1 MDEINDRELFR
12 VRLRFLD
19 LIQSFFVVEPDAE
32 KISRWR
38 GTFAALIQERVSPNF
53 DRVVRELSDALNSCN
68 LEDVQNEYSKLFVN
82 PFDGGLV
89 HTSASFYIDGRNFG
103 QSLVEIRGL
112 LNEAGLVKEES
123 VTDPEDSLV
132 VMLDAFAS
140 LVEEEKSNAGELV
153 KELQGRLLSEFLE
166 PFAAKFTEALEAKE
180 DARFYTVCCRFLK
193 EYLELERSLV
203 IA

>member
-1 MDEINDRELFR
+1 M
-12 VRLRFLD
+12 
-19 LIQSFFVVEPDAE
+19 
-32 KISRWR
+32 
-38 GTFAALIQERVSPNF
+38 SPNF
-53 DRVVRELSDALNSCN
+53 DRVVRELSETLNSCN
-68 LEDVQNEYSKLFVN
+68 LQDVQDEYNYLFVN

-112 LNEAGLVKEES
+112 LHEAGIVKEES

-140 LVEEEKSNAGELV
+140 LVEEEKVNGGELV

-166 PFAAKFTEALEAKE
+166 PFSKKFTEALEKKTDAK
-180 DARFYTVCCRFLK
+180 FYTICCKFLK

-203 IA
+203 VA